1 MRGRRGLYHDALHN
15 KRSVVDLVLHETI
28 GGGFSP
34 PAVAKIHQLSRAA
47 ASVDR
52 TRYTSKRHISYK
64 AHHTQRLSLGIV
76 KADSRGILDCFGRMA
91 ASLSRA

>member
-1 MRGRRGLYHDALHN
+1 MAENGFKIFETDPWIW
-15 KRSVVDLVLHETI
+15 VV
-28 GGGFSP
+28 SCKSK

-76 KADSRGILDCFGRMA
+76 KSDSRGILDSFSRLS
-91 ASLSRA
+91 ASLNPRA